1 MITMRQVPREYIDE
15 NSRQIHTVVQQIMLT
30 NPKDFDSLE
39 QWRREHPEFI
49 VAVDEIM
56 RSVKKKKKEETERNE
71 SEES

>member
-1 MITMRQVPREYIDE
+1 
-15 NSRQIHTVVQQIMLT
+15 MLT